1 MATKASNKGLCK
13 ANSAK
18 KDEFYTQLSY
28 IEKELGEYKE
38 HFKDKVVFLNC
49 DDPLE
54 SNFYF
59 YFSENF
65 EFLGL
70 KKLISTHY
78 ETDKPSYKLEV
89 IADINHDGKTNKL
102 DTVKTPLK
110 QNWDFRSPECIEI
123 LKEADIV
130 VTNPPFSLFREYVAQ
145 LIEHNKKFLIIGNQN
160 AITYKEIFSLI
171 EDNKIW
177 LGHSLD
183 GRNVWFRVP
192 DSYETYHKI
201 ENGIKYAFVAS
212 TVRFTNLEHKKR
224 HEDIILY
231 KTYKGNEKNY
241 PKYDNYNAINIDKA
255 KDIPVD
261 YNGVMG
267 VPITFMHKYNP
278 EQFEIVGRAD
288 ANIANENNKY
298 HISWFA
304 DKWWAP
310 LVWGKFVYKRI
321 LIRRKQ

>member
-110 QNWDFRSPECIEI
+110 QN
-123 LKEADIV
+123 
-130 VTNPPFSLFREYVAQ
+130 
-145 LIEHNKKFLIIGNQN
+145 
-160 AITYKEIFSLI
+160 
-171 EDNKIW
+171 
-177 LGHSLD
+177 
-183 GRNVWFRVP
+183 
-192 DSYETYHKI
+192 
-201 ENGIKYAFVAS
+201 
-212 TVRFTNLEHKKR
+212 
-224 HEDIILY
+224 
-231 KTYKGNEKNY
+231 
-241 PKYDNYNAINIDKA
+241 
-255 KDIPVD
+255 
-261 YNGVMG
+261 
-267 VPITFMHKYNP
+267 
-278 EQFEIVGRAD
+278 
-288 ANIANENNKY
+288 
-298 HISWFA
+298 
-304 DKWWAP
+304 
-310 LVWGKFVYKRI
+310 
-321 LIRRKQ
+321 